1 MKYLSALVLLSLL
14 SCSGS
19 TSDTT
24 EKSVEEINYSLFIGS
39 YTSQSDE
46 GIYSVNLNSASGEL
60 QLNGLAASAN
70 NPSFLDVV
78 NDRLVSVSETSGGS
92 LISFGIDFRTLRLYP
107 LDTLRGVGDAPCYVA
122 LDKTGFG
129 GFVANYVSGDVLRF
143 GIDNQGRFIDDTIRV
158 KHDGS
163 GPILTRQESAHAHS
177 IDLNPVGNRVY
188 AADLGTDKVYVYD
201 PSDLSLLD
209 IIEMDPGDGPRHFEF
224 SAGGNMLYV
233 INELS
238 STISVFEVK
247 DGKHRRIQKISTL
260 PADYQGE
267 NKTADIHLHPSVGFL
282 YGSNRGHDSIVY
294 YTVLEDGKLE
304 LGGWLNTDI
313 SWPRNFAVS
322 PDGNWLLVANR
333 NSNLINSF
341 PLIDGIP
348 GKMQSAVNINSPVC
362 VRFYVK

>member
-39 YTSQSDE
+39 YTSEYDE
-46 GIYSVNLNSASGEL
+46 GIYSVNLNSATGEL
-60 QLNGLAASAN
+60 QLNGLAATAL

-78 NDRLVSVSETSGGS
+78 NDRLVSVSETSDGS
-92 LISFGIDFRTLRLYP
+92 LVSFGIDFRTLRLYP
-107 LDTLRGVGDAPCYVA
+107 LDTLKGVGAAPCYVA
-122 LDKTGFG
+122 LDETGFA

-143 GIDNQGRFIDDTIRV
+143 GFDNQGRFIDDILRV
-158 KHDGS
+158 KHNGS
-163 GPILTRQESAHAHS
+163 GPVMARQESAHAHS
-177 IDLNPVGNRVY
+177 IDYNPSGSRVY
-188 AADLGTDKVYVYD
+188 AADLGTDKIYVYN

-209 IIEMDPGDGPRHFEF
+209 KIEMDPGDGPRHFEF
-224 SAGGNMLYV
+224 GAGGNILYV

-238 STISVFEVK
+238 STISVYEVK
-247 DGKHRRIQKISTL
+247 DGTHRRIQKISTL
-260 PADYQGE
+260 PGDYEGD
-267 NKTADIHLHPSVGFL
+267 NKTADIHLHPSGGVL

-294 YTVLEDGKLE
+294 YTVLDDGTLE
-304 LGGWLNTDI
+304 LGGWLNSDI

-333 NSNLINSF
+333 NSNLLNSF

-362 VRFYVK
+362 VRFYDK